1 MKAATTASLAIVT
14 VGLIVNIASPAQA
27 AYVVGQATDVAP
39 AEAAAP
45 AADLNLNLS
54 TGALVHSSAEPGA
67 AEPMR
72 MAGNYTRKRRLRIK
86 SPTRIKKHRR
96 LRKPSSMAADNTTRT
111 HAEAPLDCSIES
123 HPDCPSKPKPKPG
136 GSHHSHGGWS
146 DLLSFSQSIHKPG
159 P

>member
-1 MKAATTASLAIVT
+1 MKTAATASLAIVT

-27 AYVVGQATDVAP
+27 AYEIGQAADVAP
-39 AEAAAP
+39 SEAAVP
-45 AADLNLNLS
+45 AADLKLS
-54 TGALVHSSAEPGA
+54 TDVLVHPSIESGA

-72 MAGNYTRKRRLRIK
+72 MAGNYTRKRRLRLK

-96 LRKPSSMAADNTTRT
+96 LRKPSSMTADNNTRT

-136 GSHHSHGGWS
+136 GSNHGHGGWS
-146 DLLSFSQSIHKPG
+146 DILSFSQGVHKPG
-159 P
+159 T